1 MSARLLSFVLL
12 LAVSVYTQDTSQT
25 PLAAPTHYPM
35 LVRGELPLYPPV
47 ARSAHIS
54 GTVEI
59 QVTVEKGAVV
69 DAEVK
74 SVDIQIADPARRA
87 VYDEEAKMKAGQYL
101 SNPSLENVKTWQFQ
115 SEDRATFLVRYIYR
129 IEGDPTPLP
138 ENPRIELDLPRVVT
152 VIARPF
158 KPGCSDCDYEEH
170 GRDRVSSIDE
180 KNEAHTCKPKSW
192 RASSGSSREPA
203 SLR

>member
-1 MSARLLSFVLL
+1 
-12 LAVSVYTQDTSQT
+12 
-25 PLAAPTHYPM
+25 
-35 LVRGELPLYPPV
+35 V

-69 DAEVK
+69 DGEVK

-87 VYDEEAKMKAGQYL
+87 VYDEEAKMKAGQSL
-101 SNPSLENVKTWQFQ
+101 SNPSLANVKTWQFQ

-158 KPGCSDCDYEEH
+158 KPGCSDCGAENH
-170 GRDRVSSIDE
+170 SGGGVPTIDR
-180 KNEAHTCKPKSW
+180 KNGNLHLTIPVVATTKPKQ
-192 RASSGSSREPA
+192 
-203 SLR
+203 